1 MCCNYKTLR
10 AASAGLLLSLGACA
24 TAPETPVGDS
34 GADPYTEKLSEVFN
48 VGYSRIL
55 SRYIDSLQA
64 GDLAVS
70 GLYGLV
76 TIDPTIEV
84 DTGTPKKVRIRR
96 VRGKEFVYDRP
107 LDGDLAGWVAITVDA
122 VKELHL
128 DGEMHEVQR
137 TERVF
142 QATFDAA
149 MESLDRYSRY
159 YGADE
164 ARRRRA
170 ERGGFGG
177 IGIKFRAEHEWIVVV
192 SVQPESP
199 AERVGLKAGDRILA
213 VNGEEVTDWTRDRIV
228 DTIRGQVGTSL
239 ELRVANDIGSQRIVE
254 IRREQIVSP
263 TVIYSRMGEVASIQL
278 TGFRVDTANR
288 LEDAVRRAK
297 QEIGSGMR
305 GIILDMR
312 NNPGG
317 LLDQSVRVSDL
328 FLDHG
333 RIVSA
338 KGRHPSSLQSFEAH
352 DGDIADG
359 LPIVVVV
366 DGRSASAA
374 EIVASA
380 LQDAGRAV
388 VIGATSYGKGTV
400 QNVID
405 LPNDGEI
412 SLTWARFHAPSGYAL
427 QHLGVMPTVCTSA
440 FDHDA
445 PGLLRVASG
454 RRQEIARRMVDWRL
468 IDVADEEG
476 RQGLREFCPS
486 VRLDRNFEIDVAIR
500 LLDDRVSYLRALDT
514 SATTLA
520 GQ

>member
-1 MCCNYKTLR
+1 M
-10 AASAGLLLSLGACA
+10 
-24 TAPETPVGDS
+24 GD
-34 GADPYTEKLSEVFN
+34 
-48 VGYSRIL
+48 
-55 SRYIDSLQA
+55 
-64 GDLAVS
+64 
-70 GLYGLV
+70 
-76 TIDPTIEV
+76 
-84 DTGTPKKVRIRR
+84 
-96 VRGKEFVYDRP
+96 
-107 LDGDLAGWVAITVDA
+107 
-122 VKELHL
+122 
-128 DGEMHEVQR
+128 
-137 TERVF
+137 
-142 QATFDAA
+142 
-149 MESLDRYSRY
+149 
-159 YGADE
+159 
-164 ARRRRA
+164 
-170 ERGGFGG
+170 
-177 IGIKFRAEHEWIVVV
+177 
-192 SVQPESP
+192 
-199 AERVGLKAGDRILA
+199 
-213 VNGEEVTDWTRDRIV
+213 
-228 DTIRGQVGTSL
+228 
-239 ELRVANDIGSQRIVE
+239 
-254 IRREQIVSP
+254 
-263 TVIYSRMGEVASIQL
+263 VASIQL
-278 TGFRVDTANR
+278 TGFRVDTENR

-317 LLDQSVRVSDL
+317 LLDKSVRVSDL

-445 PGLLRVASG
+445 PGLLRVAGG

-468 IDVADEEG
+468 VDVADEEG

-486 VRLDRNFEIDVAIR
+486 VRLDRNFEIDVAVR
-500 LLDDRVSYLRALDT
+500 LLDDRVAYLRALDT